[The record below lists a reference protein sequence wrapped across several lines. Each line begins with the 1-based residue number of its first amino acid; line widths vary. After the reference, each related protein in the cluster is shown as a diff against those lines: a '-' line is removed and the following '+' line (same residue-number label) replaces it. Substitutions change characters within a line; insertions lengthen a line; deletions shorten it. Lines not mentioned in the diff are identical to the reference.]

1 MTDAKRRG
9 RPPIKTF
16 TDNPSRSR
24 RVAVNMQY
32 ALNASAMITVNA
44 QQIPN
49 HELLW
54 FSDDQRKVVKGKWG
68 VLEQLGRMSDQDG
81 LDQDSCISIAGLAA
95 KALKR
100 GHTSREVEQAIRHIR
115 MAARQQK
122 SGLRMAIFL
131 LEVMAGSLDDDQ

>member
-1 MTDAKRRG
+1 MTEAKRRG

-16 TDNPSRSR
+16 TDNPNRSR

-54 FSDDQRKVVKGKWG
+54 FSDDQRKIVKGKWG

-81 LDQDSCISIAGLAA
+81 LDQDFCISIAGLAA

-100 GHTSREVEQAIRHIR
+100 LCLET
-115 MAARQQK
+115 ARSHEK
-122 SGLRMAIFL
+122 PSK
-131 LEVMAGSLDDDQ
+131 